1 MNPRFITHPLS
12 SDQRWN
18 HLKAG
23 VNGVDSRFEVCGTK
37 RKADGSFHM
46 GMPAFLENVPLYV
59 HDDIHAH
66 TNIKD
71 THSSQDLSLSPFYNQ
86 CYSSVLDNPTSSP
99 WNLLKLSNKPFGRKK
114 IKRTQSMPQT
124 TVGDNSLL
132 DEVDITIRRTNSTN
146 NLPKLRFRDH
156 IWAYTQRYLAAEAI
170 EDAFLENG
178 STEHEG
184 NADGMHLVQ
193 LLISCA
199 EAVACRDKAHAS
211 KLLVKLQP
219 NALVFGSSF
228 QRVASCFMQGL
239 IDRIALAQPLGAVAP
254 NINDIG
260 LEKKE
265 EALRLVYEVCP
276 HIQFGHF
283 VANLTIL
290 EVFEGENF
298 VHVVDLGMTLGLPH
312 GRQWQ
317 WLLESLANH
326 HGQSLRRIR
335 ITAVGPCVNQFH
347 VIGDELEA
355 YAHKLGINLEF
366 SYVGSSLE
374 ALKPEDIKTYEN
386 EVLVVNSILQLHCVV
401 KESRGALNSVLKI
414 IHQLSPKVLV
424 LVEQDSSHNGPFFL
438 GRFMEALYYYSAI
451 FDALDA
457 MLPKYDTRRAKVE
470 QFYFAEEI
478 KNIVSC
484 EGPNR
489 VERHERV
496 DQWRRRMS
504 RAGFQAAP
512 VKLIAQ
518 AKQWLS
524 KLKICEGYT
533 IVEDKGS
540 LVLGWKSKPI
550 VAASCW
556 KC

>member
-1 MNPRFITHPLS
+1 MTPCFFTHPLS

-18 HLKAG
+18 HLKVG
-23 VNGVDSRFEVCGTK
+23 VNGVDPRFELSGTK
-37 RKADGSFHM
+37 RKVEESFHM
-46 GMPAFLENVPLYV
+46 STPNFLENPLYDDDDNV
-59 HDDIHAH
+59 HTH
-66 TNIKD
+66 TNVKETD
-71 THSSQDLSLSPFYNQ
+71 LGQDLSISPFYTQ
-86 CYSSVLDNPTSSP
+86 CYSPVVNSPASP
-99 WNLLKLSNKPFGRKK
+99 WQLLKKM
-114 IKRTQSMPQT
+114 KRTVSMPET
-124 TVGDNSLL
+124 TLGNNSLL
-132 DEVDITIRRTNSTN
+132 DRAKVPLRRNNSTN
-146 NLPKLRFRDH
+146 SLPKLRFRDH
-156 IWAYTQRYLAAEAI
+156 IWTYTQRYIAAEAI
-170 EDAFLENG
+170 EEAMFNNETTEN
-178 STEHEG
+178 EG
-184 NADGMHLVQ
+184 NVDGMHLVQ

-211 KLLVKLQP
+211 NLLAELRA

-239 IDRIALAQPLGAVAP
+239 TDRLALVQPLGAV
-254 NINDIG
+254 G
-260 LEKKE
+260 LVTPKTNLNVIATEKKE

-283 VANLTIL
+283 IANLSIL
-290 EVFEGENF
+290 EAFEGESF
-298 VHVVDLGMTLGLPH
+298 AHVVDLGMTLGLRH
-312 GRQWQ
+312 GHQWRG
-317 WLLESLANH
+317 LIESLANH
-326 HGQSLRRIR
+326 HAPSLRRLR
-335 ITAVGPCVNQFH
+335 ITAVGPSVNRFH
-347 VIGDELEA
+347 IIGNELEA
-355 YAHKLGINLEF
+355 YAQELGINLEF
-366 SYVGSSLE
+366 SFVESSLE
-374 ALKPEDIKTYEN
+374 SLKPEDIKTYEN

-401 KESRGALNSVLKI
+401 KESRGALNSFLKI
-414 IHQLSPKVLV
+414 IHELSPKVLV

-457 MLPKYDTRRAKVE
+457 MLPKYDTRRAKIE

-489 VERHERV
+489 VERHERL

-512 VKLIAQ
+512 IKLLAQ
-518 AKQWLS
+518 AKQWLA
-524 KLKICEGYT
+524 KLEICEGYT
-533 IVEDKGS
+533 IMEEKGS

>member
-1 MNPRFITHPLS
+1 MSPHFLTHPLS

-23 VNGVDSRFEVCGTK
+23 VNGVDPRFKLYGTK
-37 RKADGSFHM
+37 RKAEGSFDM
-46 GMPAFLENVPLYV
+46 GSPTFLENPLYV
-59 HDDIHAH
+59 HDDVHAH
-66 TNIKD
+66 NNTKETNFG
-71 THSSQDLSLSPFYNQ
+71 QDLSTF
-86 CYSSVLDNPTSSP
+86 SP
-99 WNLLKLSNKPFGRKK
+99 WNLLQLSNKPFGEKR
-114 IKRTQSMPQT
+114 IKRSMSMPQT

-132 DEVDITIRRTNSTN
+132 DGETVTMPRALSTNS
-146 NLPKLRFRDH
+146 LPKLRFRDH
-156 IWAYTQRYLAAEAI
+156 IWTYTQRYLAAEAI
-170 EDAFLENG
+170 EDAIVEYG
-178 STEHEG
+178 PTEHEG
-184 NADGMHLVQ
+184 RVDGMRLAQ

-199 EAVACRDKAHAS
+199 EATACRDKVRAS
-211 KLLVKLQP
+211 NLLAKLQT
-219 NALVFGSSF
+219 NALVLGSPF

-239 IDRIALAQPLGAVAP
+239 ADRLAFVQPHRAVGLVTPTPNLNVID
-254 NINDIG
+254 

-283 VANLTIL
+283 VANLAIL
-290 EVFEGENF
+290 EVFEGESF

-312 GRQWQ
+312 GHQWRG
-317 WLLESLANH
+317 LLESLVNH
-326 HGQSLRRIR
+326 NCHSLRRIR
-335 ITAVGPCVNQFH
+335 ITAVGTLVDRFH
-347 VIGDELEA
+347 LIGDELEL

-374 ALKPEDIKTYEN
+374 TLRPKDIKTYKN
-386 EVLVVNSILQLHCVV
+386 EVLVVNSVLQLHYVV
-401 KESRGALNSVLKI
+401 KESRGDLNSVLKI
-414 IHQLSPKVLV
+414 IHELCPKVLV

-438 GRFMEALYYYSAI
+438 GRFMEALSYYSTI

-478 KNIVSC
+478 KNIVSY
-484 EGPNR
+484 EGANR
-489 VERHERV
+489 VERHERL

-504 RAGFQAAP
+504 RAGFQATP
-512 VKLIAQ
+512 IKLLAH
-518 AKQWLS
+518 AKLWLA
-524 KLKICEGYT
+524 KLNVCEGYN
-533 IVEDKGS
+533 IMEGKGS